1 MGLPPPKTQRLV
13 YDLQHLFFKTMT
25 LEARIGPSERV
36 FSGWTLGCN
45 KNPCK
50 PPTFNYRELSPSC
63 SKLCSPLSQLSHT
76 CLKDNLWKLPPRAR
90 MVSPSSSKH
99 AHSSCQHARH
109 VRLHQH
115 DPLTLPKTQPIV
127 QNETLSKAGTFST
140 GDPTLRQWSS
150 RIAIGKGLSRS
161 LEI

>member
-45 KNPCK
+45 KNPYK

-63 SKLCSPLSQLSHT
+63 SKLCSPLSQPSHT
-76 CLKDNLWKLPPRAR
+76 CLKDTSGSFHPVQGWSAPVVPNMRTPPAN
-90 MVSPSSSKH
+90 MPDTS
-99 AHSSCQHARH
+99 
-109 VRLHQH
+109 VR
-115 DPLTLPKTQPIV
+115 TNTI
-127 QNETLSKAGTFST
+127 
-140 GDPTLRQWSS
+140 
-150 RIAIGKGLSRS
+150 LSRFQRHS
-161 LEI
+161 RLSRTRPGARQGPSAPGTPL